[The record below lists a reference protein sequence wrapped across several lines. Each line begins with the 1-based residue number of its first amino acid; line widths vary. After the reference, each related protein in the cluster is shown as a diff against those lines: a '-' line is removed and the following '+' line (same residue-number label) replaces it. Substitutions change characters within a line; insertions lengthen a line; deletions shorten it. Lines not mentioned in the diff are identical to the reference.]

1 MFKPKI
7 KMLILFLGYDNSET
21 KLIDELIKKD
31 CNVFLSKDKVSDFNK
46 YDLVIS
52 FGYRHI
58 IKREV
63 IKKSIIPIINLHI
76 SYLPWNRG
84 AHPNFWSF
92 FDSTPTGVSIH
103 LIDEGIDT
111 GPIIVQKKVKLDPAN
126 MNFKESHSILK
137 DEIEKLFLTNIDQ
150 IISKNFTIKTQK
162 GEGSYHKKSDL
173 PSSFLGWEQ
182 NIKNEINRLHQKT

>member
-7 KMLILFLGYDNSET
+7 KMLILFLGYDNSQT
-21 KLIDELIKKD
+21 KLVDELLKKD
-31 CNVFLSKDKVSDFNK
+31 CKVFLSKDKVSDFDK

-58 IKREV
+58 IKKEV
-63 IKKSIIPIINLHI
+63 IKKAIIPFINLHI

-92 FDSTPTGVSIH
+92 FESTPTGVSIH
-103 LIDEGIDT
+103 LIDGGIDT

-126 MNFKESHSILK
+126 MNFKETHSILI
-137 DEIEKLFLTNIDQ
+137 DEIERLFLTNIDQ
-150 IISKNFTIKTQK
+150 IINKTFKIKPQK

-173 PSSFLGWEQ
+173 PSSFRGWEK